1 MTIYPHCYFC
11 NKPYSEPFES
21 DYLVAKLIEC
31 HDCGTEYHWSTYEGT
46 KVWRIKIKIKHNLK
60 LIINIIENYAY
71 MIKYDKQSIPSIN
84 FNDIYPLLSLTL
96 PQIKNK
102 INNLLVF
109 I

>member
-31 HDCGTEYHWSTYEGT
+31 HDCDTEYHWTTYKGI
-46 KVWRIKIKIKHNLK
+46 KVWRIRIKIKHNLK
-60 LIINIIENYAY
+60 LIININDNCAY
-71 MIKYDKQSIPSIN
+71 LMDYDKQYLPRIN